1 MDMVEKVKG
10 FLLEPKKTFESSK
23 EDTLTEAMRYYMI
36 IAVIFSA
43 LFAFMSSLASALFY
57 SMVGSK
63 QFGMMFTS
71 GAEVDEATLIFAR
84 SLILGVVGIFIL
96 GFILHIFVYLMGG
109 RKGSKQTIK
118 AVMYASTPVLLFG
131 WIPFIYYIAAV
142 WSLVLFILGIRKLQE
157 ITTARAIMAL
167 VIPIIILFVIAAVF
181 VYIVFQTDSDWTP
194 IPTYGHEII
203 RQ

>member
-1 MDMVEKVKG
+1 MDLIEKVKG
-10 FLLEPKKTFESSK
+10 FLLETKKTFESSK
-23 EDTLTEAMRYYMI
+23 EDTLTDAMRYYII

-43 LFAFMSSLASALFY
+43 LFAFMSSLASALFS
-57 SMVGSK
+57 SMAGSR
-63 QFGMMFTS
+63 QFGMMFTP
-71 GAEVDEATLIFAR
+71 GAEVEEATLIFAR
-84 SLILGVVGIFIL
+84 SLILGVIGIFIL

-109 RKGSKQTIK
+109 RKGSKQTLK
-118 AVMYASTPVLLFG
+118 VVMYAATPGLLFG
-131 WIPFIYYIAAV
+131 WIPVIYSIAAL
-142 WSLVLFILGIRKLQE
+142 WSLVLVILGIRELHE

-181 VYIVFQTDSDWTP
+181 VYMVFQVASDWSP